1 MVQYSCFSFNEYDSG
16 IWEPGENVG
25 KPNYDSGIWEP
36 DLEMLAAQEGTFQY
50 LYYFIIKQYI
60 NICMSRILYIT
71 MMGKLIVCFM

>member
-1 MVQYSCFSFNEYDSG
+1 MGQRFVLFMR
-16 IWEPGENVG
+16 PGVNVG
-25 KPNYDSGIWEP
+25 KPNYDSSIWEP
-36 DLEMLAAQEGTFQY
+36 HDEMLAAQEGTFQY